1 MEVSG
6 TPVWL
11 WNDVTKPFNGV
22 VGLFVLFDAVSSILL
37 LGVSR
42 LDQRCEELARS
53 GVAGP
58 HGEELWDE
66 MLDDGAEPG
75 VEESE
80 FRRGEE
86 DVFRVL

>member
-6 TPVWL
+6 APVWL
-11 WNDVTKPFNGV
+11 WNDVAKPFDGV
-22 VGLFVLFDAVSSILL
+22 VGLFVLFDAASSILL
-37 LGVSR
+37 LGLPR
-42 LDQRCEELARS
+42 MDQRCEELPRP

-58 HGEELWDE
+58 DGEELGDE
-66 MLDDGAEPG
+66 MLDDWAEPG

-80 FRRGEE
+80 FCRGEE